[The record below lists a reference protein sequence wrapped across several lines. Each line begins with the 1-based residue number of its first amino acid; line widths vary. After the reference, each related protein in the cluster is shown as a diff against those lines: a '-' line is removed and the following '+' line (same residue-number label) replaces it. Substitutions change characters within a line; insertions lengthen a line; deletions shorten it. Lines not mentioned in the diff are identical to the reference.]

1 MRAKLTLELL
11 NNPPIPEKGSIVV
24 WDESPKGFGLAVTS
38 NGACSYVFNYRFKGR
53 QRRLHLKPGLSLS
66 EAREQAKKLQGE
78 VAQGRDPLAERRKV
92 EADETT
98 TFRHISQEYFE
109 LEGPSLRSKDD
120 REALINRHVMP
131 KFGRRQVEE
140 ITRLE
145 ITRLIDRVQLSSG
158 PHAANAVMWL
168 IKRIFNWHAE
178 RSNFKSP
185 LRTTTKPRGEPSIR
199 KRKLL
204 DHEIKAIWEAAED
217 SPTLFSRMVQLLLL
231 TACRRDEVAD
241 MRRSEIEG
249 TCWTIPSS
257 RYKTKIDVE
266 IPLSPA
272 AMKVLEAIERIG
284 RSDLV
289 FTLNGRTSIK
299 GFTVWKRDFDQ
310 KCGFSNWQ
318 LRDLRRT
325 ARSIMSRGD
334 LGIPSDHVE
343 RCLGHVIGGTRK
355 HYDQHKYLGEKRHAF
370 EALALEIQRIVTPPS
385 NVTKLRA

>member
-1 MRAKLTLELL
+1 
-11 NNPPIPEKGSIVV
+11 
-24 WDESPKGFGLAVTS
+24 
-38 NGACSYVFNYRFKGR
+38 
-53 QRRLHLKPGLSLS
+53 
-66 EAREQAKKLQGE
+66 
-78 VAQGRDPLAERRKV
+78 
-92 EADETT
+92 
-98 TFRHISQEYFE
+98 
-109 LEGPSLRSKDD
+109 
-120 REALINRHVMP
+120 MP

-145 ITRLIDRVQLSSG
+145 ITRLIDKVQLSSG

-185 LRTTTKPRGEPSIR
+185 LRTKTKPRGEPSIR

-204 DHEIKAIWEAAED
+204 DHEIKAIWEAAGD

-272 AMKVLEAIERIG
+272 AMKVLDASEPIG
-284 RSDLV
+284 
-289 FTLNGRTSIK
+289 
-299 GFTVWKRDFDQ
+299 
-310 KCGFSNWQ
+310 
-318 LRDLRRT
+318 
-325 ARSIMSRGD
+325 
-334 LGIPSDHVE
+334 P
-343 RCLGHVIGGTRK
+343 
-355 HYDQHKYLGEKRHAF
+355 
-370 EALALEIQRIVTPPS
+370 ALALCQATVRVPEGDRKWKNLLTLCKFSVPCPAIRC
-385 NVTKLRA
+385 RCA